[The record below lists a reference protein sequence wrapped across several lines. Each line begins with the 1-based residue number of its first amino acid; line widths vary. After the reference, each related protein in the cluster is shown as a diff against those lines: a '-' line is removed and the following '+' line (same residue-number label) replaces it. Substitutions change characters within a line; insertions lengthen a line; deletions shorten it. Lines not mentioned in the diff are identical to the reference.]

1 MRKDYKLAFDSSLMQ
16 YYVCLNWNAWFK
28 PTQCPEPINAISHTK
43 YKILGLWYKSV
54 TFKYFSGTGSGIDGR
69 CTDPENVP
77 ECADYYADNPD
88 VIKSSASGR
97 SAQPERNRNY
107 Y

>member
-1 MRKDYKLAFDSSLMQ
+1 M
-16 YYVCLNWNAWFK
+16 
-28 PTQCPEPINAISHTK
+28 
-43 YKILGLWYKSV
+43 